1 MVDGVA
7 VQHQP
12 AQLLQRPQGAGL
24 ARAGRPREADDQ
36 RRRVHRVEP
45 RRLFQPVAHRQ
56 SQSRLVRALGIDGRH
71 LRLVEGPQRV
81 EHALCLGQLVSC
93 RSQPMYDVPREQRR
107 VLVKADDPGPRRQ
120 VRRDVRRA
128 SPRRAR
134 HHRHGSPGRVVPV
147 LHSRCLG
154 LLPVGQLLP
163 HGLIHGHLP
172 QHRLQC
178 LQRQSAGPQQPGWL
192 HRQIDNSALYA
203 YGAGPAVHDPV
214 DLAHHVLHH
223 VPRTGGAGPSG
234 GIPAGRRHRRIR
246 CRDNGP
252 RHRMV
257 RAADAHGIQ
266 PAGGPQGHAVP
277 PGQDHGQRP
286 RPEPFRQRIGRVRD
300 IHTAAFQPAR
310 VRHVQDQR
318 VVLWPSL
325 SLENT
330 AHRVLVEP
338 VGPQPVYRL
347 RGDTQQAAPA
357 KDRRRLRD
365 GVFVRFRMEY
375 DGLHHPN
382 LVSSA
387 LLFRRSG
394 KTSPYSPRS
403 SPTRITLMRSCTIEF
418 LVTTT

>member
-7 VQHQP
+7 VQYQP
-12 AQLLQRPQGAGL
+12 AQLLQRPQGTGL
-24 ARAGRPREADDQ
+24 ARAGGPREADDH

-93 RSQPMYDVPREQRR
+93 RSQPMYNVPREQRR
-107 VLVKADDPGPRRQ
+107 VLIKADDPGPRRQ

-134 HHRHGSPGRVVPV
+134 HHRHGRPGCVVPV

-172 QHRLQC
+172 QHRLQR

-203 YGAGPAVHDPV
+203 YGAGPAIHDPV

-325 SLENT
+325 GLENT

-394 KTSPYSPRS
+394 KTPLFTAPGPPPRG
-403 SPTRITLMRSCTIEF
+403 
-418 LVTTT
+418 